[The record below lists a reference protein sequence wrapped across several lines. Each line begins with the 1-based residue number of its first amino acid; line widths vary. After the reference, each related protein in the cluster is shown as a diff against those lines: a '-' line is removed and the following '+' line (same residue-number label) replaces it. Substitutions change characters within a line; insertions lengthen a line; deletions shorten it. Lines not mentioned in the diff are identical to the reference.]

1 MIVRIF
7 TLCDG
12 AYNYNG
18 KLTIV
23 GTVDNI
29 KVPRVPVKAA
39 VGIAVKIDFTPN
51 ENGDKTIV
59 FHFKDAHQNLI
70 LPEMKVQAKAEKK
83 GETMSLVIAGNI
95 NGLDIKEEGS
105 HTVEMM
111 VNNEIFTLPFKVSK

>member
-1 MIVRIF
+1 MIIRIF

-39 VGIAVKIDFTPN
+39 VGIAVKIDFAPH

-59 FHFKDAHQNLI
+59 LHFKDDRQTLI

-105 HTVEMM
+105 YVVDMM
-111 VNNEIFTLPFKVSK
+111 VNNEKFTLPFKVTK

>member
-1 MIVRIF
+1 MTVRIF

-23 GTVDNI
+23 GTVDNL
-29 KVPRVPVKAA
+29 KVPKIPVKASI
-39 VGIAVKIDFTPN
+39 GIAVKIDFAPN
-51 ENGDKTIV
+51 ENGDKTII
-59 FHFKDAHQNLI
+59 FHFKDSHQNLI

-95 NGLDIKEEGS
+95 NGLDITEEGS
-105 HTVEMM
+105 HVVEMM
-111 VNNEIFTLPFKVSK
+111 VNNEIFTLPFKVSR